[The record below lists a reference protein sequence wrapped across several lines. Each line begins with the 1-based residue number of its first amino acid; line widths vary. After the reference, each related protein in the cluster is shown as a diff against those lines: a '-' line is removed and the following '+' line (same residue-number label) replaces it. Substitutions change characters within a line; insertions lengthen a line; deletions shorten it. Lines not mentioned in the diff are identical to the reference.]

1 MATKKYKETVA
12 SVVAVAVGAYLLGKA
27 TKKKDSEN
35 GIGATK
41 YEFVDGKVIGVRYR
55 NTSSYGN
62 PSYWVTIETPDGD
75 IIRGYTSPNASIAY
89 GINNSEYKREYHT
102 FAITWGVNGAIFH
115 YHE

>member
-1 MATKKYKETVA
+1 MAKKNENT
-12 SVVAVAVGAYLLGKA
+12 LLYAGLGIA
-27 TKKKDSEN
+27 AALLLFKKKDSEMN

-41 YEFVDGKVIGVRYR
+41 YEFVEGRVIGVRYR

-75 IIRGYTSPNASIAY
+75 IIRGYTSPNASIGY
-89 GINNSEYKREYHT
+89 GINNPEYKREYHT

-115 YHE
+115 YDK